1 MAVGDSYSVAELI
14 RILLPPTVF
23 IAIMAMQLR
32 YFYPR
37 SLEKNDSTSI
47 KTVEGAAKTLFRSAT
62 LSVSDPESSHLGDSG
77 SHGDDG
83 TKPGSVNTSDIT
95 PTSTDDEKDGHD
107 GKSANKGK
115 IAKLKKW
122 IVDILEFLWDL
133 VRKIVVFIN
142 QIFWKFLN
150 IHLHKIIALVIF
162 SIIIDKPGAS
172 MLVFLALILLSMP
185 LRQLNMFFYPVFTLF
200 VGVIVICE
208 MVYQFPVLERET
220 IDLANNRCLPWVSF
234 FVIFVAVETTY
245 VPAAAWLKCTVC
257 VYTLEDVM
265 SYVL

>member
-23 IAIMAMQLR
+23 IAVMAMQLR

-47 KTVEGAAKTLFRSAT
+47 KNVEGAAKTLFRSAT
-62 LSVSDPESSHLGDSG
+62 LSVSDPENSHLGDSG
-77 SHGDDG
+77 SYGDDR
-83 TKPGSVNTSDIT
+83 TKPGSVNTPEIT
-95 PTSTDDEKDGHD
+95 LTPADDEKDGHD
-107 GKSANKGK
+107 GKSAENGK

-122 IVDILEFLWDL
+122 IVDIFEFLWDL
-133 VRKIVVFIN
+133 VRKIVIFIN
-142 QIFWKFLN
+142 QIFWRFLS

-172 MLVFLALILLSMP
+172 MLVFLALVLLSMP
-185 LRQLNMFFYPVFTLF
+185 LRQLNVFFYPVFTLL

-208 MVYQFPVLERET
+208 MVYQFPVLESDS
-220 IDLANNRCLPWVSF
+220 IDLANNRCLAWVSV
-234 FVIFVAVETTY
+234 VIFVTVETMY
-245 VPAAAWLKCTVC
+245 QL
-257 VYTLEDVM
+257 LFG
-265 SYVL
+265 